1 MKKLLVL
8 LGVLV
13 VVIIAVLFL
22 NKDNREFLT
31 IDINP
36 SIGLYLDED
45 VVKEVVYLNDEAY
58 MSLYNKDLVGKKVD
72 DVLEEIL
79 DVSLEMGYID
89 ELSYD
94 NLINVT
100 TYNDEEKD
108 NEELNLRIRTKI
120 ENKLKEKKVQALVIQ
135 NGLNEEIKGEAEKY
149 GVSFG
154 KMLLVKKAIDINSEL
169 KEEDLVKKSVRS
181 IQSVIQDKSEKVKE
195 SIKDTVE
202 TLNEKRIEET
212 KININNIKDQIVE
225 DISGGK
231 DKEEITE
238 EEVEEIYD
246 SVKEMII
253 EQGESIKEELKNNN
267 ETIKESIRN
276 RLNIR

>member
-169 KEEDLVKKSVRS
+169 KEEDLVKKSVRN